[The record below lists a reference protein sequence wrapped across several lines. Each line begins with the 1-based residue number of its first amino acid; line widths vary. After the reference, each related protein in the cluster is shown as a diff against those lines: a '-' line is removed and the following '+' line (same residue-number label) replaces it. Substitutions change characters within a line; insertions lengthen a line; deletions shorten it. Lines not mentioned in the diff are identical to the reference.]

1 MKQIISEKHFWTDN
15 HLVNDFIGEFV
26 EYFGDKIIE
35 HNLQTIDD
43 VKNWFET
50 DEARRFVFNPF
61 KDKIY
66 NSLYR
71 FFNNHF
77 DNIDIMSELQE
88 ALDTILK

>member
-43 VKNWFET
+43 VKNLFET

-88 ALDTILK
+88 ALDIILK